1 MDRRR
6 WEEIERLLDLALDLQ
21 PGERDAFLDTAC
33 AGDAALREQLLALLR
48 ADAQAG
54 EFLHTPALDAEPL
67 VSALF
72 EDSLAGKQVGPYR
85 IVREIGRGGMGVVY
99 LAERADG
106 QFQQQVAL
114 KLIKRGMDSDAILQ
128 RFLHERQILAR
139 LQHPNIARLLDGGI
153 TDEGQPY
160 FAMER
165 VDGTPLTTYCDQFH
179 LGVEARLR
187 LFLKACAAVQ
197 YAHQSLVV
205 HRDLKPANMLVT
217 ESGELKLV
225 DFGIAKVLGGDAGES
240 PTTQLGSRP
249 MTPEYASPEQL
260 RNEPLTTAADVY
272 ALGVVLYELLS
283 GHLPHD
289 LQRGNPDAMA
299 RLVLTEPVRP
309 SRAATRPAAGAGS
322 DPAIRPTTPERVSRD
337 RGTRPDRLR
346 RRLAGDL
353 DTICLKALQRDPE
366 RRYASV
372 QTLRDDIERHLKGLP
387 VLARPDTLAYRA
399 SRFVRRHRLGVASA
413 AAVLLALVAGAIAAT
428 TFALREAV
436 ERRKAEEARADLE
449 KVVQFQGQ
457 MISGVEPAA
466 IGTRLLA
473 DLRRRMV
480 EAARGGG
487 AAPAELGQLER
498 QIDRVLGGING
509 TDAALRVLDEEILG
523 RAARVIEA
531 EFAGEPLIEARLRAH
546 LGKAYSDLG
555 LYERARPHLERSLEL
570 RRRSR
575 GGEHAGRVESLV
587 ALAVNHSNMSRFE
600 EAEAEFEEAVESA
613 RVSLG
618 PDHPLTLRARN
629 GLGETCRR
637 QARYEEAESLLLETL
652 EARRRVLGPDDL
664 QTVSTMEELALV
676 YGYTSRDALAEPLL
690 VEALAIRNR
699 LLGSDHPSAF
709 NALRAL
715 ANNAAALGRLDD
727 AEAKYLDLI
736 PRVRRVRGS
745 THPDLLAAFNNLAGI
760 YTAQRRLDDA
770 ASVYAE
776 AMAISERTIGPDH
789 FDTLTIAMN
798 RASVE
803 LNAGRLEEAGSH
815 YEAVL
820 EKLDRTVGPAHAA
833 TLLARCNLGLVRH
846 LQGRHLEASGNYKTA
861 ADNPRATAQ
870 VKIQAAAYFIEP
882 TPSRN
887 ISASLRYA
895 MQAVEL
901 TERGDFGS
909 LRVLGMALEKNGRL
923 DEAAAIYRE
932 TVALPGAGAAHFNG
946 YAWFLLTRAPD
957 DPSNAPTALEYAL
970 KANESSRQKNPD
982 HLDTLALAYHRT
994 GQSQKAVETVERAL
1008 ALVAP
1013 DDSKRRDPFLKR
1025 LEEFRA
1031 GPAGAAN

>member
-1 MDRRR
+1 MVDSKGMDRRR

-399 SRFVRRHRLGVASA
+399 SRFVRRHRLGVGA
-413 AAVLLALVAGAIAAT
+413 AAAIAVLLIGFSVIAAVQSARIRAQAGLVANGELKDYGLRMLEAANPL
-428 TFALREAV
+428 FEAKGNV
-436 ERRKAEEARADLE
+436 E
-449 KVVQFQGQ
+449 
-457 MISGVEPAA
+457 
-466 IGTRLLA
+466 TRLQLLEQGMKRVDQELA
-473 DLRRRMV
+473 GQP
-480 EAARGGG
+480 EAQ
-487 AAPAELGQLER
+487 AALLSVIGNAYDELGRKDL
-498 QIDRVLGGING
+498 
-509 TDAALRVLDEEILG
+509 A
-523 RAARVIEA
+523 
-531 EFAGEPLIEARLRAH
+531 RAH
-546 LGKAYSDLG
+546 L
-555 LYERARPHLERSLEL
+555 
-570 RRRSR
+570 
-575 GGEHAGRVESLV
+575 
-587 ALAVNHSNMSRFE
+587 
-600 EAEAEFEEAVESA
+600 
-613 RVSLG
+613 
-618 PDHPLTLRARN
+618 
-629 GLGETCRR
+629 
-637 QARYEEAESLLLETL
+637 
-652 EARRRVLGPDDL
+652 
-664 QTVSTMEELALV
+664 
-676 YGYTSRDALAEPLL
+676 
-690 VEALAIRNR
+690 
-699 LLGSDHPSAF
+699 
-709 NALRAL
+709 
-715 ANNAAALGRLDD
+715 
-727 AEAKYLDLI
+727 
-736 PRVRRVRGS
+736 
-745 THPDLLAAFNNLAGI
+745 
-760 YTAQRRLDDA
+760 
-770 ASVYAE
+770 
-776 AMAISERTIGPDH
+776 
-789 FDTLTIAMN
+789 
-798 RASVE
+798 
-803 LNAGRLEEAGSH
+803 
-815 YEAVL
+815 
-820 EKLDRTVGPAHAA
+820 
-833 TLLARCNLGLVRH
+833 
-846 LQGRHLEASGNYKTA
+846 
-861 ADNPRATAQ
+861 
-870 VKIQAAAYFIEP
+870 
-882 TPSRN
+882 
-887 ISASLRYA
+887 
-895 MQAVEL
+895 
-901 TERGDFGS
+901 
-909 LRVLGMALEKNGRL
+909 
-923 DEAAAIYRE
+923 
-932 TVALPGAGAAHFNG
+932 
-946 YAWFLLTRAPD
+946 
-957 DPSNAPTALEYAL
+957 
-970 KANESSRQKNPD
+970 
-982 HLDTLALAYHRT
+982 
-994 GQSQKAVETVERAL
+994 ERAL
-1008 ALVAP
+1008 ALRRAVFGPEHVLVARIMGDLGVTLCSMGDLASCEQLQREALAMRRRLLGEAHP
-1013 DDSKRRDPFLKR
+1013 DVASSLQFVGSMLRSKGDFDGAEEHYRAALAMRQRLLGEGHEDTLTSLSSLAASLNRKGDHDGAASLHLEALALRRKLLGEEHPHVADTLNSLGFTYYSKGDYVAAEPYYRQGIEMRRR
-1025 LEEFRA
+1025 LFGKEHPSLATSLNGLGRVLLRKGDLDAAEPLLREALAMRRKVLGEEHDDVGASLEALSELHQRR
-1031 GPAGAAN
+1031 GDLAGAERLTREALDLYRRTLGDRHPRMGDALVSLGRIHIDQRRWRDAEPLLQEALGIYQAVYGPTHAKTRKAEGLLEKAAKPPAR